1 MVLDDRKADPI
12 DDTDKLEMVMESD
25 PTNNPD
31 AATCP
36 LVEIVKIRL
45 LETG

>member
-12 DDTDKLEMVMESD
+12 DDTDKLEIVMESD
-25 PTNNPD
+25 
-31 AATCP
+31 ATSSP
-36 LVEIVKIRL
+36 LVEVVKIRL

>member
-1 MVLDDRKADPI
+1 MVLDDRKTDPI

-25 PTNNPD
+25 PTNS
-31 AATCP
+31 P
-36 LVEIVKIRL
+36 LVEVVKIRL

>member
-12 DDTDKLEMVMESD
+12 DDTDKLEMVIESD
-25 PTNNPD
+25 PTNIPD

-36 LVEIVKIRL
+36 FVDVVNIRL